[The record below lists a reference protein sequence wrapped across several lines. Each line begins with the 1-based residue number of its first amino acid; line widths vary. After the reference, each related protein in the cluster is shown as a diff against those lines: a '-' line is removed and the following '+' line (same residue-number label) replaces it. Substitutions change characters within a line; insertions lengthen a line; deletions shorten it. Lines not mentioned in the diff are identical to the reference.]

1 VIENWN
7 SVEFL
12 SVWALIFARV
22 GSAAIVLPGIGERFV
37 PLRVRLAVALALSIP
52 LTWLDIVQGTPTE
65 MRGWM
70 IAILSE
76 SLTGVVLGV
85 AVRFFLIG
93 LQVAGSIA
101 AQSTSLAQVF
111 GGQSVEPLPAV
122 GHLLTF
128 AGLALL
134 MSNGFAVRLVVTFA
148 ESYKIVAF
156 GGRFSSSG
164 MADWGLSLVVWI
176 FEAGFVLA
184 APFLLTSVLYN
195 LTLGFINKAMP
206 QLMVMFVGAPL
217 ITFLS
222 LIILAVG
229 VPMLLTVWQDGVFE
243 FLAYPAGPPE

>member
-1 VIENWN
+1 MIEHWN

-12 SVWALIFARV
+12 SVWALVFARL

-37 PLRVRLAVALALSIP
+37 PLRVRLAVAMALSIP
-52 LTWLDIVQGTPTE
+52 LTWLDVVQGTPNQIQ
-65 MRGWM
+65 GWM

-76 SLTGVVLGV
+76 SLVGV
-85 AVRFFLIG
+85 ALGMVVRFFLIG

-134 MSNGFAVRLVVTFA
+134 MSNGFAIRLIGTFA
-148 ESYKIVAF
+148 ESYKIVPFEGLFA
-156 GGRFSSSG
+156 SSG
-164 MADWGLSLVVWI
+164 LADWGLSLVVWI
-176 FEAGFVLA
+176 FETGFVLA

-206 QLMVMFVGAPL
+206 QMMVMFVGAPL

-222 LIILAVG
+222 LIILAVS
-229 VPMLLTVWQDGVFE
+229 VPMLLSVWQNQVFE
-243 FLAYPAGPPE
+243 FLAFPAGPPR